1 MRKWILWIIVPVIL
15 MACHPEGRVF
25 VEHQEL
31 SPQVEWLK
39 EDVKTF
45 KVPIENAGTYDMSL
59 SFRFATGYQ
68 YRMAM
73 VKVTE
78 TAPSGTEAVYEYEL
92 TVRNEKGDYIGDPG
106 FDIWDSEH
114 LVERGKSFAETGTYT
129 YKIEHNMPRDPLN
142 FAMEIGLILDE
153 VK

>member
-1 MRKWILWIIVPVIL
+1 MLVAPALL

-31 SPQVEWLK
+31 SPQLEWIK
-39 EDVKTF
+39 DDAKTF
-45 KVPIENAGTYDMSL
+45 QVTIDEAGNYDMSL
-59 SFRFATGYQ
+59 GFRYANGYQ
-68 YRMAM
+68 FRTVR

-78 TAPSGTEAVYEYEL
+78 LAPDNNK
-92 TVRNEKGDYIGDPG
+92 TVRDFELKIRDENDDYIGDPG

-114 LVERGKSFAETGTYT
+114 LVHAAKPFNKGVYIFT
-129 YKIEHNMPRDPLN
+129 IEHDMPQDPLN

-153 VK
+153 AN